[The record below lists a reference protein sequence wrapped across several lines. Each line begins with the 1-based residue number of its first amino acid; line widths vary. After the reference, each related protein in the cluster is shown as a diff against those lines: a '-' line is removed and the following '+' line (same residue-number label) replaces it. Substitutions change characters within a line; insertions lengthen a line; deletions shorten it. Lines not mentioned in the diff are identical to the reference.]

1 MNGAIELPGE
11 AAPLSPQQVLQALQ
25 AASSQQ
31 QNLIRSGTAQLQTW
45 ETVVGYYP
53 MLQVRDFTSTPNS
66 TPIYTVSC
74 ETDTA
79 FRKLS

>member
-31 QNLIRSGTAQLQTW
+31 QNLIRSGTAQLQAW
-45 ETVVGYYP
+45 ETERGYYP
-53 MLQVRDFTSTPNS
+53 MLQVRKIIQGFSCHLVRRRLTPLAGS
-66 TPIYTVSC
+66 LL
-74 ETDTA
+74 
-79 FRKLS
+79 R